1 MAKASALVMLASVTV
16 AGCSSNAPTMDRAA
30 MVSERP
36 SEKPSAVEPTKAG
49 GEANP
54 LPTRVANSPDVR
66 KNIVQTKCAAVPGGW
81 GAQGTARNPG
91 KKAVTYKVVVYF
103 TTTKAT
109 TLDYAQALVKVPP
122 GETVTWKAKKRFPAE
137 REMLCPM
144 PGISVVS

>member
-1 MAKASALVMLASVTV
+1 MLVMLAAVLA
-16 AGCSSNAPTMDRAA
+16 AGCSSNVDTMPNAA
-30 MVSERP
+30 VVSERSP
-36 SEKPSAVEPTKAG
+36 VVEPTGAGGEAG
-49 GEANP
+49 GEANE
-54 LPTRVANSPDVR
+54 LPAKVANEPNVR
-66 KNIVQTKCAAVPGGW
+66 KNVVQTKCEAIPGGW
-81 GAQGTARNPG
+81 SAEGTAKNPG

-122 GETVTWKAKKRFPAE
+122 GETVTWNAKKHFPAK